1 MTQSSSVIW
10 LLPPTAL
17 AVGFA
22 LALAASLALAWLAAA
37 SGPVDRPRTRGAH
50 LHPTP
55 TSGGLAIMAAT
66 ALALGGALALFGD
79 AVPGG
84 WRDGLIVLLFAA
96 IVGLGGAAD
105 DLLDMPA
112 KWRLGFQ
119 IVASLVFAGI
129 YHVDTLDFG
138 PGLILTL
145 PSWLSIPGS
154 ALWLVLGMNAI
165 NFMDGANGLAVG
177 SQFISLSV
185 LAVLIVL
192 MAPLSVAGAW
202 LGAPLMVAVC
212 AAGAHLG
219 FLPWNLP
226 PLHPSRAAVFQGDAG
241 SLFGGALITGLT
253 LMTRNYGVGSVWIG
267 GFVLAPILVDVVLTL
282 FVRARARRNLMRPHK
297 EHLYQLW
304 LQKRDPSHLRLAWR
318 VWLLTLVSSGVGL
331 AARLIDITYRTDLRF
346 IALVGVIFFYS
357 LGWFRLRARLVGAPQ
372 TSSPEAA
379 QSSSRS

>member
-1 MTQSSSVIW
+1 MTQSSGVIW
-10 LLPPTAL
+10 LLPPAPL
-17 AVGFA
+17 AAGFA
-22 LALAASLALAWLAAA
+22 LAFAAALVLAWLAAV

-55 TSGGLAIMAAT
+55 TSGGLAVMAAT
-66 ALALGGALALFGD
+66 GLAVGGGLVLFGD
-79 AVPGG
+79 LIPGG
-84 WRDGLIVLLFAA
+84 WRDGLILLIFAA
-96 IVGLGGAAD
+96 IIGLGGAAD
-105 DLLDMPA
+105 DLFDMPA

-119 IVASLVFAGI
+119 VVVSLVFAGF
-129 YHVDTLDFG
+129 YHVGTLDFG
-138 PGLILTL
+138 PGLIVSL
-145 PSWLSIPGS
+145 PDWLSIPGS

-202 LGAPLMVAVC
+202 LGAPLVIAVC

-226 PLHPSRAAVFQGDAG
+226 PAHPSRAAVFQGDAG

-253 LMTRNYGVGSVWIG
+253 LMTRTYGVGSVWIG
-267 GFVLAPILVDVVLTL
+267 GFVLAPVLVDVVLTL
-282 FVRARARRNLMRPHK
+282 LTRARAGRDLMRPHK

-357 LGWFRLRARLVGAPQ
+357 LGWFRLRAKLIEAPE
-372 TSSPEAA
+372 PEPSGAA
-379 QSSSRS
+379 QSSSGS

>member
-1 MTQSSSVIW
+1 MSQTSHAIW
-10 LLPPTAL
+10 LLPPTLL
-17 AVGFA
+17 AAGFA
-22 LALAASLALAWLAAA
+22 FALVAALLLTWLAARG
-37 SGPVDRPRTRGAH
+37 GPVDRPRTRGAH
-50 LHPTP
+50 DHPTP

-66 ALALGGALALFGD
+66 GLALGAVLCLFGD
-79 AVPGG
+79 NIPGG
-84 WRDGLIVLLFAA
+84 WRDGLILLAFS
-96 IVGLGGAAD
+96 ILMGVCGAVD
-105 DLLDMPA
+105 DLLDVPA
-112 KWRLGFQ
+112 RWRLGFQ
-119 IVASLVFAGI
+119 VVVSLIFAGF

-145 PSWLSIPGS
+145 PDWLSIPGS

-165 NFMDGANGLAVG
+165 NFMDGANGLAIG

-185 LAVLIVL
+185 FAVLIVAL
-192 MAPLSVAGAW
+192 GPLSIAGAW

-226 PLHPSRAAVFQGDAG
+226 PLRPSRAAVFQGDAG

-253 LMTRNYGVGSVWIG
+253 LMTRNYGVGSVWLG
-267 GFVLAPILVDVVLTL
+267 GFVLAPLLVDVVLTL
-282 FVRARARRNLMRPHK
+282 IVRARAGRNLMRPHK

-318 VWLLTLVSSGVGL
+318 VWLLTAVSSGVGL
-331 AARLIDITYRTDLRF
+331 AARLVDMTYRTDLRF

-357 LGWFRLRARLVGAPQ
+357 LGWFRLRAKLIDKP
-372 TSSPEAA
+372 SPVPSGAA
-379 QSSSRS
+379 QSSSGS